1 MPVFGSP
8 YDFFIFRH
16 KTTKSLYY
24 HIFCTNISMVFVLRF
39 SLNTTF
45 LAPDISGSGQPIQ
58 NLVVQETDH
67 YRICF
72 LNQRF
77 CLRCTVEFKKSE
89 FAKVLTSDDKLHSRC
104 DGSFHS
110 EESQFTDNFSQNKVW
125 MDPIIKIETFIAFG
139 FPVLPD
145 SLNLLIQGA
154 RCDMPTLCIEESSR
168 AFNICVYLL
177 CVPVLG
183 IPQMSRHSFRRVQM
197 NSK

>member
-77 CLRCTVEFKKSE
+77 CLRCTVELKKSE

-110 EESQFTDNFSQNKVW
+110 EESQFTDNFSQNKFW
-125 MDPIIKIETFIAFG
+125 MDPIIKIETFIAFLLLLLA
-139 FPVLPD
+139 V
-145 SLNLLIQGA
+145 SLNSLTQWV
-154 RCDMPTLCIEESSR
+154 RCDIPK
-168 AFNICVYLL
+168 LL
-177 CVPVLG
+177 REAPFTSVSAQKPDGRKCLSV
-183 IPQMSRHSFRRVQM
+183 RVR
-197 NSK
+197 KVIHFCLR